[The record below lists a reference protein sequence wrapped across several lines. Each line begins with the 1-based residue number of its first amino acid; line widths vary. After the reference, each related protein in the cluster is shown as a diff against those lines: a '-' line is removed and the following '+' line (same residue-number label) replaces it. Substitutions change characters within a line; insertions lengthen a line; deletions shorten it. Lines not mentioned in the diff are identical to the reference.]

1 MIFGSL
7 EKNKKTRIEESSIFG
22 SLKNIKEMAKNR
34 RFLEFLISFE
44 KTVAT
49 LKKNWL
55 FENSENWRVSGHVP
69 DMITDGYLSLIQTP
83 AQHWF

>member
-1 MIFGSL
+1 L
-7 EKNKKTRIEESSIFG
+7 VLWKNKKKKNPGIEELSIFY

-49 LKKNWL
+49 FLKNP
-55 FENSENWRVSGHVP
+55 V
-69 DMITDGYLSLIQTP
+69 I
-83 AQHWF
+83 

>member
-1 MIFGSL
+1 LIFGSL
-7 EKNKKTRIEESSIFG
+7 EKNKKTRIEELSIFG

-49 LKKNWL
+49 FLKNL
-55 FENSENWRVSGHVP
+55 V
-69 DMITDGYLSLIQTP
+69 I
-83 AQHWF
+83 